1 MNVKIKGKIRER
13 NVKIKGKIRK
23 NKGKKKAR
31 KIFFR
36 KQKIK

>member
-1 MNVKIKGKIRER
+1 M

-23 NKGKKKAR
+23 NKGKKMAR